1 MDMTPIVLALIGLVG
16 AICTG
21 FFKLVNDQN
30 KVHEKIANGL
40 GKLTDSGENQASA
53 MRAIA
58 DETKQGNREAKE
70 RNGHLAELQLQQAD
84 KIIRHVG
91 NVKMQ
96 HVGKQVVD
104 EQEVKVETVGKV
116 IKGGKK

>member
-21 FFKLVNDQN
+21 FFKLFADQN
-30 KVHEKIANGL
+30 KVHEKIVNGL
-40 GKLTDSGENQASA
+40 GKLTESGDKQASA
-53 MRAIA
+53 MREIA
-58 DETKQGNREAKE
+58 TETKKGNREAKE
-70 RNGHLAELQLQQAD
+70 RNGHLAELQIQQAD
-84 KIIRHVG
+84 KVIEHID